1 MARPPFKPTAAM
13 RRKVAVAAGGGMSHE
28 EIALA
33 LGISRNTLTKHF
45 DAELSSGACSKRMEA
60 LDAMFKAAK
69 GGNVT
74 AQKAYI
80 ATVPKI
86 SAPAPEQTKPTKT
99 GKKEK
104 AQADATTAQVGS
116 DWENL
121 LPSGTSLQ

>member
-13 RRKVAVAAGGGMSHE
+13 RRKVAVAAGGGMAHE

-45 DAELSSGACSKRMEA
+45 DAELSMGACAKRMEA

-74 AQKAYI
+74 AQKAYV
-80 ATVPKI
+80 AMTPKL
-86 SAPAPEQTKPTKT
+86 SAPAPDAQAKT
-99 GKKEK
+99 GKKEQ
-104 AQADATTAQVGS
+104 AQADAKVAQVGS
-116 DWENL
+116 DWESL
-121 LPSGTSLQ
+121 LPGSAPLQ